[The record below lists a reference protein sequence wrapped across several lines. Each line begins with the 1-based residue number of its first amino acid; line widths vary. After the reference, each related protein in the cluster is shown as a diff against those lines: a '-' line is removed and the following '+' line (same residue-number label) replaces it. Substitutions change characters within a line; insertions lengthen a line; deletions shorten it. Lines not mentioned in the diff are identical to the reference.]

1 MEFPLSLTFFNV
13 KFYFPWL
20 LLVMMMPPVM
30 VMAAVMPGPQA
41 NRPRPVCLTA
51 LSKPDGVSD

>member
-13 KFYFPWL
+13 KFYFTWL

-30 VMAAVMPGPQA
+30 VMAVVMPGPPA
-41 NRPRPVCLTA
+41 NGPRPECLTA
-51 LSKPDGVSD
+51 LGKPDGVSD